1 MRFGHRRNI
10 PIWIQGLIV
19 IIGIAVISA
28 LFIYEKVEEE
38 RMEQYVLQMEK
49 EERKKL
55 IPSDENSINVLQDNG
70 FVTDVPEQG
79 KLVLSSETF
88 RENYERTSRS
98 DVAATSVSV
107 DLSKQSFYASKIYLL
122 RFRMKAEENA
132 AIVNVNFG
140 KKYNFFI
147 TD

>member
-55 IPSDENSINVLQDNG
+55 IPSDENSLMCYKIMGLLL
-70 FVTDVPEQG
+70 TYR
-79 KLVLSSETF
+79 S
-88 RENYERTSRS
+88 RES
-98 DVAATSVSV
+98 
-107 DLSKQSFYASKIYLL
+107 LF
-122 RFRMKAEENA
+122 
-132 AIVNVNFG
+132 
-140 KKYNFFI
+140 
-147 TD
+147 